1 MKTNGILPYVAL
13 EKLNRGVVTHIDL
26 IDANRLVITSS
37 AGVFL
42 VEGDTDKQGIKCLFW
57 SEVDQALR

>member
-1 MKTNGILPYVAL
+1 MKTNGILPSVAL
-13 EKLNRGVVTHIDL
+13 EKLNRGVITHIDL